1 MPSMM
6 EALGLSH
13 MTLND
18 RLALLGELW
27 DSLTTEPDAVPL
39 TAAQRADLDR
49 RLAALDADP
58 TAGSSW
64 EVVKARL
71 LDQP

>member
-6 EALGLSH
+6 EALGLSD
-13 MTLND
+13 MTPND

-27 DSLTTEPDAVPL
+27 DSLTPEPDAVPL
-39 TAAQRADLDR
+39 SAAQRADLDR

-58 TAGSSW
+58 TAVSSW
-64 EVVKARL
+64 EDVKARL
-71 LDQP
+71 LGQT